1 MAERAQ
7 SDTLFRGAAL
17 DRVHS
22 PEQLDRVLK
31 VTGRGEWMGVLAIFS
46 LIATLVGWGVFG
58 SVATTV
64 AGQGLMVQEAGAV
77 SLATAPSGGV
87 LTRLLTT
94 ENARVEAGDLLAE
107 LSRPDLVEQIASFRA
122 LLEAREADIERVRA
136 DATRA
141 AALRASSLGRQR
153 SALDSKLESAQAS
166 AAFLRER
173 VQGESRLQA
182 QGFTTRNQLQQT
194 RNQLS
199 QAQLEIADTLARIAD
214 LDAQAAAS
222 EAQDQERIVQAQ
234 RAALDARQRLRE
246 LEVQALSATR
256 VIAPLSGRVVQ
267 INVRPGAQMNAG
279 AEILAIEAGRG
290 GLQLLLFLPP
300 REARTVVPGMAV
312 RVVPTTVQRE
322 EFGNILGEVEDVSD
336 FPLSEQGLRG
346 LLQNEALARTFMSS
360 GAPYRARV
368 RLLTDPANPGRLL
381 WTSNRGGEVLV
392 DVGML
397 ADALVEVRRQAPI
410 TLVIPLLRRYTGL
423 E

>member
-1 MAERAQ
+1 MAEPAQ
-7 SDTLFRGAAL
+7 GDSLFRRAAL

-22 PEQLDRVLK
+22 PDQLDRVLK
-31 VTGRGEWMGVLAIFS
+31 ITALNEWIGVLAVFS
-46 LIATLVGWGVFG
+46 LIATLLAWGLFG
-58 SVATTV
+58 SVVTTV
-64 AGQGLMVQEAGAV
+64 PGQGLMVQEAGAV

-94 ENARVEAGDLLAE
+94 ENARVEAGELLAE
-107 LSRPDLVEQIASFRA
+107 LSRPDLVEQANGLRA
-122 LLEAREADIERVRA
+122 LVEARAADIERVRA
-136 DATRA
+136 DAVRA
-141 AALRASSLGRQR
+141 AALRASSLGRQKA
-153 SALDSKLESAQAS
+153 ALDSKLEAAQAS
-166 AAFLRER
+166 ASFLRER
-173 VQGESRLQA
+173 VQGESRLQV

-194 RNQLS
+194 RNQLN

-222 EAQDQERIVQAQ
+222 EAQDQERIVQAD
-234 RAALDARQRLRE
+234 RAAFDARQRLRE
-246 LEVQALSATR
+246 LETQSLSATR
-256 VIAPLSGRVVQ
+256 ITAPLSGRVVQ
-267 INVRPGAQMNAG
+267 INVRPGTQMAAG

-300 REARTVVPGMAV
+300 REARTVIPGMAV

-322 EFGNILGEVEDVSD
+322 EYGNILGEIEDVSD

-346 LLQNEALARTFMSS
+346 LLQNETLARSFMRN
-360 GAPYRARV
+360 GAPHRARV
-368 RLLTDPANPGRLL
+368 RLLADPANPGRLL
-381 WTSNRGGEVLV
+381 WTSKRGAEVSV

>member
-7 SDTLFRGAAL
+7 GDTLFRSAAL

-22 PEQLDRVLK
+22 PDQLDRVLK

-46 LIATLVGWGVFG
+46 LIATLLGWGLFG

-77 SLATAPSGGV
+77 SLAIAPSGGV

-122 LLEAREADIERVRA
+122 LLEAREADVERVRA
-136 DATRA
+136 DAGRA
-141 AALRASSLGRQR
+141 ATLRASSLGRQR
-153 SALDSKLESAQAS
+153 AALDSKLESAQAS

-182 QGFTTRNQLQQT
+182 QGFTTRNQVQQT
-194 RNQLS
+194 RNQLN
-199 QAQLEIADTLARIAD
+199 QAQLDIADTLARIAD

-222 EAQDQERIVQAQ
+222 EAQDQERIVQAE

-256 VIAPLSGRVVQ
+256 VTAPLSGRVVQ

-346 LLQNEALARTFMSS
+346 LLQNEALARTFMRN
-360 GAPYRARV
+360 GAPHRARV
-368 RLLTDPANPGRLL
+368 RLLTDPAQPGRLL
-381 WTSNRGGEVLV
+381 WTSNRGAEVLV